1 MAGHRVEHHGFQCLR
16 ESMEEVCSIDMYLH
30 AQIKIICPP
39 SPPPCLNPGKG
50 CGGEGG
56 GGGGAG
62 PAPPRRAVVAPGRAQ
77 SLPAGWWRPGGSI
90 GPGEGGGCGL
100 RCSASFPACPARTG
114 AASAGG
120 EGAAGPGLGTGGDE
134 GGSGRLPVIRAVIPV
149 IPAVNPQQA
158 RSGPL
163 RRVPAEQR
171 CGGGREAVEVA
182 AVASAAPSLPT
193 GAGTAGT
200 MAAAETSPVVP

>member
-1 MAGHRVEHHGFQCLR
+1 MPQPGEGPWGGGRRRRRWCG
-16 ESMEEVCSIDMYLH
+16 
-30 AQIKIICPP
+30 PG
-39 SPPPCLNPGKG
+39 SPPPR
-50 CGGEGG
+50 GGSAR
-56 GGGGAG
+56 AG
-62 PAPPRRAVVAPGRAQ
+62 PVPARGVVAPGRVHW
-77 SLPAGWWRPGGSI
+77 AG
-90 GPGEGGGCGL
+90 GGGCGL

-134 GGSGRLPVIRAVIPV
+134 GGGGRLTIIRAVIPV

-171 CGGGREAVEVA
+171 CGGGQEAVEVA

-193 GAGTAGT
+193 GAGSAGT